1 MAPQKQ
7 TIETVAVALM
17 LLSLC
22 ENGYN
27 KEPIEPKIH
36 PNNMQRTDGSR
47 GNDGIS
53 IQP

>member
-17 LLSLC
+17 LLPFR

-27 KEPIEPKIH
+27 KDPTEPRIHPKICSEQMVVAAMMVSY
-36 PNNMQRTDGSR
+36 NRN
-47 GNDGIS
+47 
-53 IQP
+53 